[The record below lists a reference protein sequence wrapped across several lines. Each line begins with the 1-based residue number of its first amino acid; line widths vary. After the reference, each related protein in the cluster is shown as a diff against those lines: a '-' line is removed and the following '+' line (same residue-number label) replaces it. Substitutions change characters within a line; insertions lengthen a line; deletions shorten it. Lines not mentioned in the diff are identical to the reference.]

1 METMSL
7 PITRN
12 HGLFRPGCLEPFR
25 DHRVLTGHG
34 RDTVVQ
40 EIRDGIAGSI
50 RGSSSGNPRVEP
62 FYLRRKGSMRGFA
75 LLSCVPLLF
84 GCAGGGT
91 VASESGPQNTIDTT
105 IQAASR
111 NDNAAIA
118 ASFTPAARQI
128 YQPFFSDPAK
138 MREFGTA
145 WQGPNRSTGWTV
157 LPCISPRS

>member
-1 METMSL
+1 
-7 PITRN
+7 
-12 HGLFRPGCLEPFR
+12 
-25 DHRVLTGHG
+25 
-34 RDTVVQ
+34 
-40 EIRDGIAGSI
+40 
-50 RGSSSGNPRVEP
+50 
-62 FYLRRKGSMRGFA
+62 MRGFA

-138 MREFGTA
+138 MREFGDSLA
-145 WQGPNRSTGWTV
+145 RSEKIDRTDSFAVYKSTFVNNGGAYTYFIYMVKDESGNWKFD
-157 LPCISPRS
+157 RF